1 MAGNDSIFAFS
12 TPKPRR
18 SETLRTAPAQAVP
31 QQCDEHDVVLDMG
44 EASRLEGFRQNGCR

>member
-18 SETLRTAPAQAVP
+18 SETMRTAPAQAVP

>member
-18 SETLRTAPAQAVP
+18 SEALRTAQPQAAPAA
-31 QQCDEHDVVLDMG
+31 CDDHDVVLDMG